1 MQSRPLAASGQS
13 VTLED
18 QLTFGSQI
26 AQGMAHLESKQV
38 VHGRLSAFVIVNLDV
53 DG

>member
-1 MQSRPLAASGQS
+1 MASGKD

-26 AQGMAHLESKQV
+26 AQGMAHLESKKV
-38 VHGRLSAFVIVNLDV
+38 VHGRLSAFVDV
-53 DG
+53 YLVIDG

>member
-1 MQSRPLAASGQS
+1 MQSLPLTTSGQG

-38 VHGRLSAFVIVNLDV
+38 VHGRLSAYVNVNVNVGD
-53 DG
+53 